1 MIKLLNV
8 LIADDNIDY
17 AINLMNYINED
28 NSIIRV
34 CNIAKDGKKTI
45 DILNNQKNI
54 DIILLD
60 YKMPIYNGLEVLEK
74 IENRDKYVD
83 SFIIISGEIESVI
96 KMRQCDLVHSILFK
110 TLSMEDIKNKI
121 MQLVEYKEDIK
132 ENEDIDKKILNEML
146 FLNYNISLKGTK
158 YLIDAIKYVY
168 DNRNY
173 LDNLEKFVYPKI
185 AQKYNEK
192 LCNIKCRIGKA
203 TMLMYC
209 NCEIEKLKEYFNL
222 DVDIKPKLKTI
233 IDTIVR
239 KIS

>member
-1 MIKLLNV
+1 MLNV
-8 LIADDNIDY
+8 LIADDNVDY
-17 AINLMNYINED
+17 AINLMNYINKD
-28 NSIIRV
+28 NSIVRV

-45 DILNNQKNI
+45 DILNNENNI

-60 YKMPIYNGLEVLEK
+60 YQMPIYNGLEILEK
-74 IENRDKYVD
+74 IENKDKYID
-83 SFIIISGEIESVI
+83 SCIIISGEIESVI

-110 TLSMEDIKNKI
+110 TLSMEDIKNRI
-121 MQLVEYKEDIK
+121 MQLVEYKEDIRK
-132 ENEDIDKKILNEML
+132 NEDIDKRILNELL

-158 YLIDAIKYVY
+158 YLIETIKHVY
-168 DNRNY
+168 NNRDY
-173 LDNLEKFVYPKI
+173 LDNLEKFIYPNV

-209 NCEIEKLKEYFNL
+209 NCEIEKLKSYFNL
-222 DVDIKPKLKTI
+222 DVDTKPKLKTVI
-233 IDTIVR
+233 ETIVR

>member
-1 MIKLLNV
+1 MVNV

-28 NSIIRV
+28 NSIVRV

-45 DILNNQKNI
+45 DILNNENNI

-60 YKMPIYNGLEVLEK
+60 YQMPIYNGQEVLEK
-74 IENRDKYVD
+74 MQNKGKYID
-83 SFIIISGEIESVI
+83 SCIIISGEIESVI

-110 TLSMEDIKNKI
+110 TLSMEDIKNRI
-121 MQLVEYKEDIK
+121 MQLVEYKEDIRK
-132 ENEDIDKKILNEML
+132 TEDINNKILNELL

-158 YLIDAIKYVY
+158 YLIDTIKYVY
-168 DNRNY
+168 DNRDS
-173 LDNLEKFVYPKI
+173 LDNLEKFVYPKVS
-185 AQKYNEK
+185 QKYNEK

-203 TMLMYC
+203 TMLMYY
-209 NCEIEKLKEYFNL
+209 NCEIEKLKKYFNL
-222 DVDIKPKLKTI
+222 DFDIKPKIKTV

>member
-1 MIKLLNV
+1 MLNV

-28 NSIIRV
+28 NSIVRV

-45 DILNNQKNI
+45 DILNNENNI

-60 YKMPIYNGLEVLEK
+60 YQMPIYNGLEVLEK
-74 IENRDKYVD
+74 IENKDKYID
-83 SFIIISGEIESVI
+83 SCIIISGEIESVI

-110 TLSMEDIKNKI
+110 TLSMEDIKNRI

-132 ENEDIDKKILNEML
+132 KAEDIDEKILNELL
-146 FLNYNISLKGTK
+146 FLNYNNSLKGTK
-158 YLIDAIKYVY
+158 YLIDTIKYVY
-168 DNRNY
+168 YDRDSI
-173 LDNLEKFVYPKI
+173 DNLEKFVYPKV

-203 TMLMYC
+203 TILMYY
-209 NCEIEKLKEYFNL
+209 NCEIEKLKNYFNL
-222 DVDIKPKLKTI
+222 DIDIKPKIKTV

>member
-1 MIKLLNV
+1 MLNV

-28 NSIIRV
+28 NSIVRV

-45 DILNNQKNI
+45 DILNNENNI

-60 YKMPIYNGLEVLEK
+60 YQMPIYNGLEVLEK
-74 IENRDKYVD
+74 IENKDKYID
-83 SFIIISGEIESVI
+83 SCIIISGEIESVI

-110 TLSMEDIKNKI
+110 TLSMEDIKNRI

-132 ENEDIDKKILNEML
+132 KAEDIDEKILNELL
-146 FLNYNISLKGTK
+146 FLNYNNSLKGTK
-158 YLIDAIKYVY
+158 YLIDTIKYVY
-168 DNRNY
+168 YDRDSI
-173 LDNLEKFVYPKI
+173 DNLEKFVYPKV

-203 TMLMYC
+203 TMLMYY
-209 NCEIEKLKEYFNL
+209 NCEIEKLKNYFNL
-222 DVDIKPKLKTI
+222 DIDIKPKIKTV

>member
-1 MIKLLNV
+1 MLNV

-28 NSIIRV
+28 NSIVRV

-45 DILNNQKNI
+45 DILNNENNI

-60 YKMPIYNGLEVLEK
+60 YQMPIYNGLEVLEK
-74 IENRDKYVD
+74 IENKDKYVD
-83 SFIIISGEIESVI
+83 SCIIISGEIESVV

-110 TLSMEDIKNKI
+110 TLSMEDIKNRI
-121 MQLVEYKEDIK
+121 MQLVEYKEDIRK
-132 ENEDIDKKILNEML
+132 AEDIDERILNELL

-158 YLIDAIKYVY
+158 YLIDTIKYVY
-168 DNRNY
+168 YDRY
-173 LDNLEKFVYPKI
+173 SIDNLEKFVYPSV

-203 TMLMYC
+203 TMLMYY

-222 DVDIKPKLKTI
+222 DIDIKPKIKTVM
-233 IDTIVR
+233 DTIVR

>member
-1 MIKLLNV
+1 MLNV
-8 LIADDNIDY
+8 LIADDNVDY
-17 AINLMNYINED
+17 AINLMNYINKD
-28 NSIIRV
+28 NSIVRV

-45 DILNNQKNI
+45 DILNNENNI

-60 YKMPIYNGLEVLEK
+60 YQMPIYNGLEVLEK
-74 IENRDKYVD
+74 IENKDKYVD
-83 SFIIISGEIESVI
+83 SCIIISGEIESVI

-110 TLSMEDIKNKI
+110 TLSMEDIKNRI
-121 MQLVEYKEDIK
+121 MQLVEYKEEIRK
-132 ENEDIDKKILNEML
+132 AEDIDKRILNELL

-158 YLIDAIKYVY
+158 YLTDTIKHVY
-168 DNRNY
+168 DNRDY
-173 LDNLEKFVYPKI
+173 LDNLEKFVYPNV

-203 TMLMYC
+203 TTLMYY

-222 DVDIKPKLKTI
+222 DIDIKPKLKTVI
-233 IDTIVR
+233 ETIVR

>member
-1 MIKLLNV
+1 MLNV

-28 NSIIRV
+28 NSIVRV

-45 DILNNQKNI
+45 DILNNENNI

-60 YKMPIYNGLEVLEK
+60 YQMPIYNGLEVLEK
-74 IENRDKYVD
+74 IENKDKYVD
-83 SFIIISGEIESVI
+83 SCIIISGEIESVV

-110 TLSMEDIKNKI
+110 TLSMEDIKNRI
-121 MQLVEYKEDIK
+121 MQLVEYKEDIRK
-132 ENEDIDKKILNEML
+132 AEDIDERILNELL

-158 YLIDAIKYVY
+158 YLIDTIKYVY
-168 DNRNY
+168 YDRY
-173 LDNLEKFVYPKI
+173 SIDNLEKFVYPSV

-203 TMLMYC
+203 TMLMYY

-222 DVDIKPKLKTI
+222 DFDIKPKLKTVI
-233 IDTIVR
+233 ETIVR

>member
-1 MIKLLNV
+1 MLNV

-28 NSIIRV
+28 NSIVRV

-45 DILNNQKNI
+45 DILNNENNI

-60 YKMPIYNGLEVLEK
+60 YQMPIYNGLEVLEK
-74 IENRDKYVD
+74 IENKDKYVD
-83 SFIIISGEIESVI
+83 SCIIISGEIESVV

-110 TLSMEDIKNKI
+110 TLSMEDIKNRI
-121 MQLVEYKEDIK
+121 MQLVEYKEDIRK
-132 ENEDIDKKILNEML
+132 AEDIDERILNELL

-158 YLIDAIKYVY
+158 YLIDTIKYVY
-168 DNRNY
+168 YDRY
-173 LDNLEKFVYPKI
+173 SIDNLEKFVYPSV

-203 TMLMYC
+203 TMLMYY

-222 DVDIKPKLKTI
+222 DIDIKPKIKTV

>member
-1 MIKLLNV
+1 MLNV

-28 NSIIRV
+28 NNIVRV

-45 DILNNQKNI
+45 DILNNENNI

-60 YKMPIYNGLEVLEK
+60 YQMPIYNGLEVLEK
-74 IENRDKYVD
+74 IENKDKYVD
-83 SFIIISGEIESVI
+83 SCIIISGEIESVVR
-96 KMRQCDLVHSILFK
+96 MRQCDLVHSILFK
-110 TLSMEDIKNKI
+110 TLSMEDIKNRI

-132 ENEDIDKKILNEML
+132 KAKDIDERILNELL

-158 YLIDAIKYVY
+158 YLIDTIKYVY
-168 DNRNY
+168 YDRDY
-173 LDNLEKFVYPKI
+173 LDNLEKFVYPKVS
-185 AQKYNEK
+185 QKYNEK

-203 TMLMYC
+203 TMLMYY
-209 NCEIEKLKEYFNL
+209 NCEIEKLKDYFNL
-222 DVDIKPKLKTI
+222 DIDIKPKIKTV

>member
-1 MIKLLNV
+1 MLNL

-17 AINLMNYINED
+17 AINLMNYINEN

-45 DILNNQKNI
+45 DILNNENNI

-60 YKMPIYNGLEVLEK
+60 YQMPIYNGLEVLEK

-121 MQLVEYKEDIK
+121 MQLVEYKEDIRK
-132 ENEDIDKKILNEML
+132 DENIDKKILNEML
-146 FLNYNISLKGTK
+146 FLKYNPSLKGTK
-158 YLIDAIKYVY
+158 YLIETIKCVY
-168 DNRNY
+168 ENIDY
-173 LDNLEKFVYPKI
+173 LDNLEKFVYPKV

-203 TMLMYC
+203 TMHMYY
-209 NCEIEKLKEYFNL
+209 NCEIDKLKEYFNL
-222 DVDIKPKLKTI
+222 DIDTKPKIKTV

-239 KIS
+239 KIA